1 MRLFSAQAL
10 LGTQILGNVSG
21 ERNIDGHDDHQ
32 AEHPND
38 DGSSFEVASALVDA
52 GGHLG
57 KGLDSRFW
65 KMIQS
70 KLINPSPRIPM

>member
-1 MRLFSAQAL
+1 M
-10 LGTQILGNVSG
+10 NDD
-21 ERNIDGHDDHQ
+21 DGGGVDDHQ

>member
-1 MRLFSAQAL
+1 M
-10 LGTQILGNVSG
+10 NDD
-21 ERNIDGHDDHQ
+21 DGGGVDDHQ

-38 DGSSFEVASALVDA
+38 DGSSFEVASAATLID

-57 KGLDSRFW
+57 KDLDSRFC

-70 KLINPSPRIPM
+70 KLIK

>member
-21 ERNIDGHDDHQ
+21 ERNNDGHDDHQ

-38 DGSSFEVASALVDA
+38 DGSSFEVASAATLID

-57 KGLDSRFW
+57 KDLDSRFW
-65 KMIQS
+65 KIIQS
-70 KLINPSPRIPM
+70 KLVK

>member
-21 ERNIDGHDDHQ
+21 ERNNDGHDDHQ

-38 DGSSFEVASALVDA
+38 DGSSFEAASAAALVD
-52 GGHLG
+52 GEHLG
-57 KGLDSRFW
+57 KDLDSRFW
-65 KMIQS
+65 KIIQS
-70 KLINPSPRIPM
+70 KLVK